1 MRKITFCNLIHCPL
15 RNGIVTTPTIAAG
28 DNLKFTESGWRCE
41 ARSGTHWNG
50 YADDECAYISPNGTL
65 DNLKHITQEYWKR
78 DDITI
83 IAAFMKHKKVL
94 GQNEQRVL

>member
-1 MRKITFCNLIHCPL
+1 MTQATC
-15 RNGIVTTPTIAAG
+15 
-28 DNLKFTESGWRCE
+28 DNLKFTKSGWRCE
-41 ARSGTHWNG
+41 IRSGTHWNG

-65 DNLKHITQEYWKR
+65 DNSKHIAQGYWKR